1 MSYHHSQKE
10 RGVKVSQPQDNQFL
24 KGLIFGPPGQGKTT
38 LLGSAQLDPRTFP
51 MLLLDFEGGVQSLV
65 GLEIDVVRITGW
77 PTYNEVFSELV
88 KGKTPYKSIGIDS
101 ISETNIFALL
111 QILREE
117 GPQRKDH
124 DLLEMR
130 DYGKSN
136 VQIRRLVRDF
146 RDLPFHVFFT
156 SLSKEVVDPRQG
168 TIKVPALSGQ
178 LAEEIPGLMSMVGY
192 LAQSETDGGVIRSL
206 LLQNYPAFRT
216 KVRAP
221 WGEVAP
227 DEIEEPSVG
236 KILDA
241 LGFKK

>member
-1 MSYHHSQKE
+1 M
-10 RGVKVSQPQDNQFL
+10 KVSQPQDNQFL
-24 KGLIFGPPGQGKTT
+24 KALIFGPPGQGKTT
-38 LLGSAQLDPRTFP
+38 LLGSAQLDERTNP

-77 PTYNEVFSELV
+77 PTYNEVYNELV

-111 QILREE
+111 QILRDE
-117 GPQRKDH
+117 GPQRKDK
-124 DLLEMR
+124 DLLEQR

-146 RDLPFHVFFT
+146 RDLPVHVFFT
-156 SLSKEVVDPRQG
+156 SLSKEVIDPREG
-168 TIKVPALSGQ
+168 TIKTPSLSGQ
-178 LAEEIPGLMSMVGY
+178 MAEEVPGLMGLVGY
-192 LAQSETDGGVIRSL
+192 LALTENEEGDPIRSL
-206 LLQNYPAFRT
+206 LLQNYPKFRT

-227 DEIEEPSVG
+227 DEIEEPSVT
-236 KILDA
+236 KIMDA

>member
-1 MSYHHSQKE
+1 M
-10 RGVKVSQPQDNQFL
+10 KVTQPQDNQFL
-24 KGLIFGPPGQGKTT
+24 KALIFGPPGQGKTT
-38 LLGSAQLDPRTFP
+38 LLGSAQLDERTNP

-77 PTYNEVFSELV
+77 PAYNEVYSELV

-111 QILREE
+111 QILRDE
-117 GPQRKDH
+117 GPQRKDK
-124 DLLEMR
+124 DLLEQR

-146 RDLPFHVFFT
+146 RDLPVHVFFT
-156 SLSKEVVDPRQG
+156 SLSKEVVDPREG
-168 TIKVPALSGQ
+168 TIKTPALSGQ
-178 LAEEIPGLMSMVGY
+178 LAEEIPGLMGLVGY
-192 LAQSETDGGVIRSL
+192 LALTENEEGDPMRSL
-206 LLQNYPAFRT
+206 LLQNYPKYRT

-221 WGEVAP
+221 WGEEAP
-227 DEIEEPSVG
+227 DEIEEPSVT

-241 LGFKK
+241 LHIK